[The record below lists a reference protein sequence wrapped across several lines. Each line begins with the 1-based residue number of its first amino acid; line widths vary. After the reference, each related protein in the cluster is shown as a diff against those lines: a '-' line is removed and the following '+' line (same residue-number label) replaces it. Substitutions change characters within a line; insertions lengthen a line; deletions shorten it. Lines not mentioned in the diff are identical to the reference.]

1 MGIPALPPAQLLE
14 ILPEVT
20 RARTYSLPQNRVRF
34 KIGVFVTFETSPN
47 IHWSKTVVSTP
58 GFAVRCFRFER
69 PQLLAVRGCSKQKK
83 MLSLMQNSV
92 IMMARSSSLAPMAA
106 SMAEAILSTFDQLLS
121 LRVSCGSPRGSPL

>member
-14 ILPEVT
+14 ILPGVT

-34 KIGVFVTFETSPN
+34 NVGVFVSFETSPN

-58 GFAVRCFRFER
+58 GFVVSCFMFER
-69 PQLLAVRGCSKQKK
+69 PQLLAVLGCSMQKK
-83 MLSLMQNSV
+83 MPSRRQNSA
-92 IMMARSSSLAPMAA
+92 IMMARSSSLAPRAA
-106 SMAEAILSTFDQLLS
+106 YMAEAILSTLDQLLS